1 MRVLGVDPGLAACG
15 YGVVEGTGEGL
26 RPLASGTVRT
36 SSNSPLPSRLA
47 KIYREL
53 HRVIQAYEP
62 DAVAVEEV
70 YLARNAPSAM
80 LTAQVVGVIKL
91 LAEGRTLKCYSPRE
105 IKKWITGSGSAPK
118 DQMLSMM
125 EHLLSTGDLGSDHA
139 ADALAVAVCALF
151 DEGR

>member
-15 YGVVEGTGEGL
+15 YGVVEESGEGL
-26 RPLASGTVRT
+26 RPLACGTVRT
-36 SSNSPLPSRLA
+36 SSQAPLPSRLG

-53 HRVIQAYEP
+53 HRVVEEYEP

-91 LAEGRTLKCYSPRE
+91 LAEGRALKSYAPRE

-118 DQMLSMM
+118 DQMLRMM
-125 EHLLSTGDLGSDHA
+125 EHLLSTQDLASDHA

>member
-1 MRVLGVDPGLAACG
+1 MRVLGVDPGLSACG
-15 YGVVEGTGEGL
+15 YGVVEESPEGL
-26 RPLASGTVRT
+26 RPLVRGTVRT
-36 SSNSPLPSRLA
+36 SSGASLPSRLG

-53 HRVIQAYEP
+53 HRVIEEYEP
-62 DAVAVEEV
+62 DALAVEEV

-91 LAEGRTLKCYSPRE
+91 LAEGRLLKSYAPRE

-118 DQMLSMM
+118 DQMIRMM
-125 EHLLSTGDLGSDHA
+125 EHLLSTQDLGSDHA

-151 DEGR
+151 DERP